1 MMTRRTTLVLTAGL
15 AVVLLWFLAG
25 CRVADQSHNT
35 EDPDSGLRAS
45 SAGNG
50 SSGGDLHTG
59 ISNGKIAFIRHSDI
73 YVMNSDGTGQTN
85 LTRTK
90 AGVRGCVWS
99 PNGKKI
105 AFVAAR
111 SAGER
116 SLDIFVTNADGTGET
131 NLTRTKASTE
141 AAPSWSPDSKKITY
155 LRGSDP
161 SGELFTDIYVTKSN
175 GTSQTRLIK
184 ARDTKYLEA
193 GFESPEWSPDGEK
206 IAFIRTTRVV
216 PDESAP
222 SSAAPATGPSG
233 LYTMN
238 PDGTALRKLSKEMS
252 YAQSPLWSPDGKQL
266 AFSGPEQKVYVVNA
280 NGTQVRELL
289 PNVRASYIDS
299 FAWSPH
305 GKEIAFAAVSYRGE
319 LDIYLIIA
327 DGTGQTNLTST
338 RNSIED
344 ELSWSSDGKRI
355 AFTRGDVG
363 DVYGDQGVYVMD
375 ADGTGQKRLA
385 NNASSPSFAPWM
397 ESR

>member
-1 MMTRRTTLVLTAGL
+1 MMSRRTKFVLTAGL
-15 AVVLLWFLAG
+15 AVVLLSLLAG
-25 CRVADQSHNT
+25 CTVADQLHRA

-50 SSGGDLHTG
+50 SGGDERHTE
-59 ISNGKIAFIRHSDI
+59 ISNGKIAFIRHSNI

-90 AGVRGCVWS
+90 AGVGGCVWS

-105 AFVAAR
+105 AYVAAR

-116 SLDIFVTNADGTGET
+116 FLDIYVTNAAGTGET

-141 AAPSWSPDSKKITY
+141 AAPSWSPDGKKITY

-161 SGELFTDIYVTKSN
+161 SGEIYNDIYLMNSD
-175 GTSQTRLIK
+175 GTSQTRLIRAK
-184 ARDTKYLEA
+184 DTKYFQA

-216 PDESAP
+216 PEKSAP
-222 SSAAPATGPSG
+222 SSVAPATGPSG

-238 PDGTALRKLSKEMS
+238 PDGTALRKLSKEIS
-252 YAQSPLWSPDGKQL
+252 YAQSPLWSPDGKQI

-280 NGTQVRELL
+280 NGTELRELL
-289 PNVRASYIDS
+289 PNVGASYIDS
-299 FAWSPH
+299 YAWSPD
-305 GKEIAFAAVSYRGE
+305 GKEIAFSAVNYPGE
-319 LDIYLIIA
+319 LDIYVLIA
-327 DGTGQTNLTST
+327 DGTGQINLTST
-338 RNSIED
+338 RDSIED
-344 ELSWSSDGKRI
+344 EPSWSPDGKQL

-363 DVYGDQGVYVMD
+363 DVYDGQGVYMMD

-385 NNASSPSFAPWM
+385 NNASSPSFAPWDG
-397 ESR
+397 E

>member
-1 MMTRRTTLVLTAGL
+1 MMSRRTTFVLTAGL
-15 AVVLLWFLAG
+15 AVVLLWLLAG
-25 CRVADQSHNT
+25 CTVADQRHRA

-50 SSGGDLHTG
+50 SGGGERHTE

-90 AGVRGCVWS
+90 VGVGGCVWS
-99 PNGKKI
+99 PNGKQI
-105 AFVAAR
+105 ALVATR
-111 SAGER
+111 SAGEHF
-116 SLDIFVTNADGTGET
+116 LDIFVTNADSTGET

-155 LRGSDP
+155 LSGSDA
-161 SGELFTDIYVTKSN
+161 SGELFTDIYVTNSD

-184 ARDTKYLEA
+184 ARDTKYFEGGL
-193 GFESPEWSPDGEK
+193 ESPEWSPDGEK

-233 LYTMN
+233 LYTIN
-238 PDGTALRKLSKEMS
+238 PNGTALRKLSKEMS
-252 YAQSPLWSPDGKQL
+252 YAQSPLWSPDGKQI

-280 NGTQVRELL
+280 NGTRLRELL
-289 PNVRASYIDS
+289 PNVGASYIDS
-299 FAWSPH
+299 YAWSPN
-305 GKEIAFAAVSYRGE
+305 GKEIAFTTVNHRGE
-319 LDIYLIIA
+319 LDIYMIIA

-338 RNSIED
+338 RDSIED
-344 ELSWSSDGKRI
+344 EVSWSSDGKKI

-385 NNASSPSFAPWM
+385 NNASSPSFAP
-397 ESR
+397 

>member
-1 MMTRRTTLVLTAGL
+1 MMTRRTTFVLTAGL
-15 AVVLLWFLAG
+15 AVVLLWLLAG
-25 CRVADQSHNT
+25 CTIADQRHRA

-45 SAGNG
+45 SAGDG
-50 SSGGDLHTG
+50 SSGGERHIE

-90 AGVRGCVWS
+90 AGVGGCVWS

-111 SAGER
+111 SARER
-116 SLDIFVTNADGTGET
+116 FLDIFVTNADSIGET
-131 NLTRTKASTE
+131 NLTRTKASLE
-141 AAPSWSPDSKKITY
+141 GAPSWSPDSKKITY

-161 SGELFTDIYVTKSN
+161 SGEIYNDIYVMDSD

-184 ARDTKYLEA
+184 ARDTKYFEA

-216 PDESAP
+216 PDESAS

-252 YAQSPLWSPDGKQL
+252 YAQSPLWSPDSKQI

-280 NGTQVRELL
+280 NGTRLRELL
-289 PNVRASYIDS
+289 PNVGASYIDS
-299 FAWSPH
+299 YAWSPN
-305 GKEIAFAAVSYRGE
+305 GKEIAFATVNHRGE
-319 LDIYLIIA
+319 LDIYMIIA

-338 RNSIED
+338 KDSIED
-344 ELSWSSDGKRI
+344 ELSWSSDGKQI
-355 AFTRGDVG
+355 AFSRGDVG
-363 DVYGDQGVYVMD
+363 DVYGDRDVYVMD

-385 NNASSPSFAPWM
+385 NNASSPSFAPW
-397 ESR
+397 EGE